1 MAMVIT
7 VQFTVSVENGFLV
20 KTIIS
25 NNDSDDDNDNLDN
38 NPI

>member
-1 MAMVIT
+1 MVIT

-20 KTIIS
+20 NTIIS

>member
-1 MAMVIT
+1 M
-7 VQFTVSVENGFLV
+7 FPELENGSIV
-20 KTIIS
+20 RKIIN

>member
-1 MAMVIT
+1 MCPEL
-7 VQFTVSVENGFLV
+7 ENGSIV
-20 KTIIS
+20 KKIIN